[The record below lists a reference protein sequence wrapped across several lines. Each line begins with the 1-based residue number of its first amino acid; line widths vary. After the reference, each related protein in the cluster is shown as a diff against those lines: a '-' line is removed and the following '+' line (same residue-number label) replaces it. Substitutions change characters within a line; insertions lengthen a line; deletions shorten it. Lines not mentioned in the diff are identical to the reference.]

1 MILFFFLRLSVFPL
15 CVYKQTSVSC
25 PAFKSWY
32 FWFWIRLNS
41 EHKFCR
47 NCPTFYPFQVKL
59 SGVLICDQSWQG
71 VKSVVLLWSL
81 LWTSG
86 DDLCS
91 QRICYRPRSLHCNL
105 CYCTFSLLHYKFTCK
120 AGLFSITGSVEITEG
135 ISLFSQ
141 PSPVDKCKEG
151 VMNGTNATDTWRA

>member
-1 MILFFFLRLSVFPL
+1 MIFLRLSVFL

-25 PAFKSWY
+25 AAFKSWY
-32 FWFWIRLNS
+32 FWFWIRFNS
-41 EHKFCR
+41 EHKFL
-47 NCPTFYPFQVKL
+47 QEL
-59 SGVLICDQSWQG
+59 SYFLPLPGETLNSVLICDQSWRG
-71 VKSVVLLWSL
+71 VKPVVFLWSL

-91 QRICYRPRSLHCNL
+91 QRISVTGFVAYTATPVTVLS
-105 CYCTFSLLHYKFTCK
+105 FFLLHYKFTCK

-151 VMNGTNATDTWRA
+151 MMNGTNTSDAWRA